1 MVSCLTVIGK
11 VKLSHIVIQYY
22 HFILFITL
30 VGTMNNRK
38 WQDKLELGS
47 LCHEQFVDIVSI
59 PEIARLGIQLSG
71 ISTMIDT
78 FHLQRV
84 NPDNHTVIYTL
95 AGQGLLTTPNG
106 EFYAQK
112 NSLITVA
119 ARSPFSIQVQV
130 SPWKIVW
137 FNLNNIPHWQTLNN
151 RPPLQTFSFRAM
163 AIYHMLGLIFHESN
177 KARRINWLSQ
187 LEVYLN
193 ESLNKGIKA
202 APEQD
207 RLEHIFDKVNSQ
219 LQVSWTIEHLSAMAY
234 YSAAHLHRLCQQR
247 FGRSPIQQ
255 LIFLRMERAK
265 YLLIYTNL
273 SIAQIAEQ
281 VGYQEV
287 SNFSKRFKK
296 SLGTPP
302 ADFRKGCLP
311 K

>member
-1 MVSCLTVIGK
+1 
-11 VKLSHIVIQYY
+11 
-22 HFILFITL
+22 
-30 VGTMNNRK
+30 MNNRK

-47 LCHEQFVDIVSI
+47 LCHEQFVDILSF

-71 ISTMIDT
+71 ISTMVDT

-84 NPDNHTVIYTL
+84 DPDNHTVIYTL
-95 AGQGLLTTPNG
+95 AGQGLLTTPDG
-106 EFYAQK
+106 EFCAQK
-112 NSLITVA
+112 NSMITVA

-137 FNLNNIPHWQTLNN
+137 FNLNNIPQWQTLYN
-151 RPPLQTFSFRAM
+151 RPLLQTFSFRAM
-163 AIYHMLGLIFHESN
+163 AIYHLLGLIFHETN
-177 KARRINWLSQ
+177 KTLLINWLSQ
-187 LEVYLN
+187 LEIYLN
-193 ESLNKGIKA
+193 ESLNKDIRA
-202 APEQD
+202 TPEQD

-219 LQVSWTIEHLSAMAY
+219 LHVAWTIERLSALTY
-234 YSAAHLHRLCQQR
+234 YSAAHLHRLSQQR

-255 LIFLRMERAK
+255 VIFLRMARAK

-273 SIAQIAEQ
+273 SITQIAEQ

-302 ADFRKGCLP
+302 ATFRKAVSHRS
-311 K
+311 

>member
-1 MVSCLTVIGK
+1 
-11 VKLSHIVIQYY
+11 
-22 HFILFITL
+22 
-30 VGTMNNRK
+30 MNNRK
-38 WQDKLELGS
+38 WQDKLELGPF
-47 LCHEQFVDIVSI
+47 CHEQFVDIVSA

-84 NPDNHTVIYTL
+84 DPDNHTVIYTL

-106 EFYAQK
+106 EFYTQK
-112 NSLITVA
+112 NSMITIA
-119 ARSPFSIQVQV
+119 AHSPFSIQLQV

-137 FNLNNIPHWQTLNN
+137 FNLNTISHWQALYK
-151 RPPLQTFSFRAM
+151 RPPMQNFCFRAM
-163 AIYHMLGLIFHESN
+163 AIYHLLGLVFHE
-177 KARRINWLSQ
+177 KHKTPRTNWLNQ
-187 LEVYLN
+187 LDIYLN
-193 ESLNKGIKA
+193 ESFNKDIRA
-202 APEQD
+202 TPEQD
-207 RLEHIFDKVNSQ
+207 RLDHIFHKVNSQ
-219 LQVSWTIEHLSAMAY
+219 LQMAWTIERLSAQAH

-255 LIFLRMERAK
+255 VIFLRMERAK

-296 SLGTPP
+296 SLGSSP
-302 ADFRKGCLP
+302 AAFRKAAP
-311 K
+311 YR